1 MLAGMNLPPDPA
13 DDRRTVPRHLR
24 DSEHQAAP
32 GTAGAGLR
40 REDVP
45 VRRTARGTVL
55 LLVAGAALGAGW
67 WLGATVPLGVACLA
81 VAVVAGVFASLS
93 FLRR

>member
-45 VRRTARGTVL
+45 VRRAARGTVL
-55 LLVAGAALGAGW
+55 LLVAGAALGAT
-67 WLGATVPLGVACLA
+67 LPLGVACLA